1 MIINRLVI
9 FQFFWYNVTNIMIG
23 SVIMTEENIDIKEET
38 ADEEILE
45 EEKKKVLDFFITTLN
60 GMAYGLFSTLIIGT
74 IIATIGQLF
83 LKGNNPFCQLVG
95 NALGD
100 GKTGASYVFQVLTG
114 AGIGVGIALML
125 KMKPLETIVLAGAG
139 EISAYFS
146 LTTNFFIL
154 IPPNLQIFYILHTLT
169 ANRQCFRCFLRNLSF
184 VRKYRGINYF
194 FQCNCQIYAAAKGL
208 AVVFCISSSVP
219 ALNSNQFI

>member
-1 MIINRLVI
+1 
-9 FQFFWYNVTNIMIG
+9 
-23 SVIMTEENIDIKEET
+23 MTEENIDIKEEN

-114 AGIGVGIALML
+114 M
-125 KMKPLETIVLAGAG
+125 
-139 EISAYFS
+139 
-146 LTTNFFIL
+146 TT
-154 IPPNLQIFYILHTLT
+154 
-169 ANRQCFRCFLRNLSF
+169 
-184 VRKYRGINYF
+184 
-194 FQCNCQIYAAAKGL
+194 
-208 AVVFCISSSVP
+208 
-219 ALNSNQFI
+219 